1 MSLRKPIASGSG
13 IIYVCF
19 FSALGMQEEPQN
31 TQTAEFKHTWPAQGT
46 RRFGLVNWVGLWT
59 LYLKE
64 VRRFWKVVFQTVGA
78 PVVTTLLFLA
88 IFSLALGGLRPNIG
102 GTPFI
107 DYLAPG
113 LVIMAMLQNAF
124 ANTSSSL
131 LIGKIQGNVIDIL
144 MPPLSAG
151 ELVLGIALGGLTRG
165 LVVGVFTFLGMTA
178 FVDFSFTGFAVSNL
192 WAIAYFGVS
201 GSLLMSFAGMLVGIW
216 AEKFDHM
223 QAITNFVVTPLTF
236 LSGTFYSIEQL
247 PAMARTFSSFNP
259 FFYMI
264 DGFRFGFIGQPEGN
278 LWVGVITLAIL
289 NGVLWFC
296 CYTMFDR
303 GYRIKA

>member
-1 MSLRKPIASGSG
+1 MSS
-13 IIYVCF
+13 
-19 FSALGMQEEPQN
+19 ETQN
-31 TQTAEFKHTWPAQGT
+31 TENSNFHHTWPAQGA

-59 LYLKE
+59 LYLRE

-88 IFSLALGGLRPNIG
+88 IFSLALGGLRPDIG
-102 GTPFI
+102 GTPFTS
-107 DYLAPG
+107 YLAPG

-131 LIGKIQGNVIDIL
+131 LIGKVQGNVVDIL

-151 ELVLGIALGGLTRG
+151 ELTTAIALGGLTRG
-165 LVVGVFTFLGMTA
+165 LVVGVFTFLGMTF
-178 FVDFSFTGFAVSNL
+178 FVDFTLSNIWAVLYFA
-192 WAIAYFGVS
+192 VS
-201 GSLLMSFAGMLVGIW
+201 GSLLMSFMGMLVGIW

-223 QAITNFVVTPLTF
+223 QAITNFIITPLTF
-236 LSGTFYSIEQL
+236 LSGTFYSVDQL
-247 PAMARTFSSFNP
+247 PEPAQVFSSFNP

-264 DGFRFGFIGQPEGN
+264 DGFRYGFIGQPEGN
-278 LWVGVITLAIL
+278 LVVGVLLLAALNIIL
-289 NGVLWFC
+289 WVS
-296 CYTMFDR
+296 CYIMFDR

>member
-1 MSLRKPIASGSG
+1 MSS
-13 IIYVCF
+13 
-19 FSALGMQEEPQN
+19 EPQN
-31 TQTAEFKHTWPAQGT
+31 TENSTFHHTWPAQGA

-59 LYLKE
+59 LYLRE

-88 IFSLALGGLRPNIG
+88 IFSLALGGLRPDIG
-102 GTPFI
+102 GTPFTS
-107 DYLAPG
+107 YLAPG

-131 LIGKIQGNVIDIL
+131 LIGKVQGNVVDIL

-151 ELVLGIALGGLTRG
+151 ELTTAIALGGLTRG
-165 LVVGVFTFLGMTA
+165 LVVGVFTFLGMTF
-178 FVDFSFTGFAVSNL
+178 FVDFTLSNIWAVLYFA
-192 WAIAYFGVS
+192 VS
-201 GSLLMSFAGMLVGIW
+201 GSLLMSFMGMLVGIW

-223 QAITNFVVTPLTF
+223 QAITNLIITPLTF
-236 LSGTFYSIEQL
+236 LSGTFYSVEQL
-247 PAMARTFSSFNP
+247 PEPAQVFSSFNP

-264 DGFRFGFIGQPEGN
+264 DGFRYGFIGQPEGN
-278 LWVGVITLAIL
+278 LVVGVLLLAALNIIL
-289 NGVLWFC
+289 WVS
-296 CYTMFDR
+296 CYIMFDR

>member
-1 MSLRKPIASGSG
+1 MSS
-13 IIYVCF
+13 
-19 FSALGMQEEPQN
+19 EPQN
-31 TQTAEFKHTWPAQGT
+31 TDNSTFHHTWPAQGA

-59 LYLKE
+59 LYLRE

-88 IFSLALGGLRPNIG
+88 IFSLALGGLRPDIG
-102 GTPFI
+102 GTPFTS
-107 DYLAPG
+107 YLAPG

-131 LIGKIQGNVIDIL
+131 LIGKVQGNVVDIL

-151 ELVLGIALGGLTRG
+151 ELTTAIALGGLTRG
-165 LVVGVFTFLGMTA
+165 LVVGVFTFLGMTF
-178 FVDFSFTGFAVSNL
+178 FVDFTLSNIWAVLYFA
-192 WAIAYFGVS
+192 VS
-201 GSLLMSFAGMLVGIW
+201 GSLLMSFMGMLVGIW

-223 QAITNFVVTPLTF
+223 QAITNFIITPLTF
-236 LSGTFYSIEQL
+236 LSGTFYSVDQL
-247 PAMARTFSSFNP
+247 PEPAQVFSSFNP

-264 DGFRFGFIGQPEGN
+264 DGFRYGFIGQPEGN
-278 LWVGVITLAIL
+278 LVVGVLLLAALNIIL
-289 NGVLWFC
+289 WVS
-296 CYTMFDR
+296 CYIMFDR

>member
-1 MSLRKPIASGSG
+1 MSS
-13 IIYVCF
+13 
-19 FSALGMQEEPQN
+19 EPQN
-31 TQTAEFKHTWPAQGT
+31 SENSSIHHTWPAQGA

-59 LYLKE
+59 LYLRE

-88 IFSLALGGLRPNIG
+88 IFSLALGGLRPDIG
-102 GTPFI
+102 GTPFTS
-107 DYLAPG
+107 YLAPG

-131 LIGKIQGNVIDIL
+131 LIGKVQGNVVDIL

-151 ELVLGIALGGLTRG
+151 ELTTAIALGGLTRG
-165 LVVGVFTFLGMTA
+165 LVVGVFTFLGMTF
-178 FVDFSFTGFAVSNL
+178 FVDFTLSNIWAVLYFA
-192 WAIAYFGVS
+192 VS
-201 GSLLMSFAGMLVGIW
+201 GSLLMSFMGMLVGIW

-223 QAITNFVVTPLTF
+223 QAITNFIITPLTF
-236 LSGTFYSIEQL
+236 LSGTFYSVDQL
-247 PAMARTFSSFNP
+247 PEPAQVFSSFNP

-264 DGFRFGFIGQPEGN
+264 DGFRYGFIGQPEGN
-278 LWVGVITLAIL
+278 LVVGVLLLAALNIIL
-289 NGVLWFC
+289 WVS
-296 CYTMFDR
+296 CYIMFDR

>member
-1 MSLRKPIASGSG
+1 MSS
-13 IIYVCF
+13 
-19 FSALGMQEEPQN
+19 EPQN
-31 TQTAEFKHTWPAQGT
+31 TDNSTFHHTWPAQGA

-59 LYLKE
+59 LYLRE

-88 IFSLALGGLRPNIG
+88 IFSLALGGLRPDIG
-102 GTPFI
+102 GTPFTS
-107 DYLAPG
+107 YLAPG

-131 LIGKIQGNVIDIL
+131 LIGKVQGNVVDIL

-151 ELVLGIALGGLTRG
+151 ELTTAIALGGLTRG
-165 LVVGVFTFLGMTA
+165 LVVGVFTFLGMTF
-178 FVDFSFTGFAVSNL
+178 FVDFTLSNIWAVLYFA
-192 WAIAYFGVS
+192 VS
-201 GSLLMSFAGMLVGIW
+201 GSLLMSFMGMLVGIW

-223 QAITNFVVTPLTF
+223 QAITNFIITPLTF
-236 LSGTFYSIEQL
+236 LSGTFYSVEQL
-247 PAMARTFSSFNP
+247 PEPARVFSSFNP

-264 DGFRFGFIGQPEGN
+264 DGFRYGFIGQPEGN
-278 LWVGVITLAIL
+278 LVVGVLLLAALNIIL
-289 NGVLWFC
+289 WVS
-296 CYTMFDR
+296 CYIMFDR

>member
-1 MSLRKPIASGSG
+1 MLS
-13 IIYVCF
+13 
-19 FSALGMQEEPQN
+19 EPQN
-31 TQTAEFKHTWPAQGT
+31 TENSTFHHTWPAQGA

-59 LYLKE
+59 LYLRE

-88 IFSLALGGLRPNIG
+88 IFSLALGGLRPDIG
-102 GTPFI
+102 GTPFTS
-107 DYLAPG
+107 YLAPG

-131 LIGKIQGNVIDIL
+131 LIGKVQGNVVDIL

-151 ELVLGIALGGLTRG
+151 ELTTAIALGGLTRG
-165 LVVGVFTFLGMTA
+165 LVVGVFTFLGMTF
-178 FVDFSFTGFAVSNL
+178 FVDFTLSNIWAVLYFA
-192 WAIAYFGVS
+192 VS
-201 GSLLMSFAGMLVGIW
+201 GSLVMSFMGMLVGIW

-223 QAITNFVVTPLTF
+223 QAITNFIITPLTF
-236 LSGTFYSIEQL
+236 LSGTFYSVDQL
-247 PAMARTFSSFNP
+247 PEPAQVFSSFNP

-264 DGFRFGFIGQPEGN
+264 DGFRYGFIGQPEGN
-278 LWVGVITLAIL
+278 LVVGVLLLAALNIIL
-289 NGVLWFC
+289 WVS
-296 CYTMFDR
+296 CYIMFDR

>member
-1 MSLRKPIASGSG
+1 MSS
-13 IIYVCF
+13 
-19 FSALGMQEEPQN
+19 EPQKTDN
-31 TQTAEFKHTWPAQGT
+31 SNFHHTWPAQGT
-46 RRFGLVNWVGLWT
+46 RRFGIVNWVGFWT
-59 LYLKE
+59 LYLRE

-88 IFSLALGGLRPNIG
+88 IFSLALGGLRPDIS
-102 GTPFI
+102 GTPFTN
-107 DYLAPG
+107 YLAPG

-131 LIGKIQGNVIDIL
+131 LIGKVQGNVVDIL

-151 ELVLGIALGGLTRG
+151 ELTTAIALGGLTRG
-165 LVVGVFTFLGMTA
+165 LVVGIFTFIGMTY
-178 FVDFSFTGFAVSNL
+178 FVDFSLSHTWAVLYFA
-192 WAIAYFGVS
+192 VS
-201 GSLLMSFAGMLVGIW
+201 GSLVMSFLGMLVGIW

-236 LSGTFYSIEQL
+236 LSGTFYSVEQL
-247 PAMARTFSSFNP
+247 PEPAQVVSSFNP

-264 DGFRFGFIGQPEGN
+264 DGFRYGFIGQPEGN
-278 LWVGVITLAIL
+278 LLVGVLLLAALNIIL
-289 NGVLWFC
+289 WMS
-296 CYTMFDR
+296 CYIMFAR

>member
-1 MSLRKPIASGSG
+1 MSS
-13 IIYVCF
+13 
-19 FSALGMQEEPQN
+19 EPQN
-31 TQTAEFKHTWPAQGT
+31 TENSTFHHTWPAQGA

-59 LYLKE
+59 LYLRE

-88 IFSLALGGLRPNIG
+88 IFSLALGGLRPDIG
-102 GTPFI
+102 GTPFTS
-107 DYLAPG
+107 YLAPG

-131 LIGKIQGNVIDIL
+131 LIGKVQGNVVDIL

-151 ELVLGIALGGLTRG
+151 ELTTAIALGGLTRG
-165 LVVGVFTFLGMTA
+165 LVVGVFTFLGMTF
-178 FVDFSFTGFAVSNL
+178 FVDFTLSNIWAVLYFA
-192 WAIAYFGVS
+192 VS
-201 GSLLMSFAGMLVGIW
+201 GSLLMSFMGMLVGIW

-223 QAITNFVVTPLTF
+223 QAITNFIITPLTF
-236 LSGTFYSIEQL
+236 LSGTFYSVDQL
-247 PAMARTFSSFNP
+247 PEPAQVFSSFNP

-264 DGFRFGFIGQPEGN
+264 DGFRYGFIGQPEGN
-278 LWVGVITLAIL
+278 LVF
-289 NGVLWFC
+289 GVLLLAALNIILWVS
-296 CYTMFDR
+296 CYIMFDR

>member
-1 MSLRKPIASGSG
+1 MSS
-13 IIYVCF
+13 
-19 FSALGMQEEPQN
+19 EPQN
-31 TQTAEFKHTWPAQGT
+31 TENSTFHHTWPAQGA

-59 LYLKE
+59 LYLRE

-88 IFSLALGGLRPNIG
+88 IFSLALGGLRPDIG
-102 GTPFI
+102 GTPFTS
-107 DYLAPG
+107 YLAPG

-131 LIGKIQGNVIDIL
+131 LIGKVQGNVVDIL

-151 ELVLGIALGGLTRG
+151 ELTTAIALGGLTRG
-165 LVVGVFTFLGMTA
+165 LVVGVFTFLGMTF
-178 FVDFSFTGFAVSNL
+178 FVDFTLSNIWAVLYFA
-192 WAIAYFGVS
+192 VS
-201 GSLLMSFAGMLVGIW
+201 GSLLMSFMGMLVGIW

-223 QAITNFVVTPLTF
+223 QAITNFIITPLTF
-236 LSGTFYSIEQL
+236 LSGTFYSVEQL
-247 PAMARTFSSFNP
+247 PEPAQVFSSFNP

-264 DGFRFGFIGQPEGN
+264 DGFRYGFIGQPEGN
-278 LWVGVITLAIL
+278 LVVGVLLLAALNIIL
-289 NGVLWFC
+289 WVS
-296 CYTMFDR
+296 CYIMFDR

>member
-1 MSLRKPIASGSG
+1 MSS
-13 IIYVCF
+13 
-19 FSALGMQEEPQN
+19 EPQN
-31 TQTAEFKHTWPAQGT
+31 TENSTFHHTWPAQGA

-59 LYLKE
+59 LYLRE

-88 IFSLALGGLRPNIG
+88 IFSLALGGLRPDIG
-102 GTPFI
+102 GTPFTS
-107 DYLAPG
+107 YLAPG

-131 LIGKIQGNVIDIL
+131 LIGKVQGNVVDIL

-151 ELVLGIALGGLTRG
+151 ELTTAIALGGLTRG
-165 LVVGVFTFLGMTA
+165 LVVGVFTFLGMTF
-178 FVDFSFTGFAVSNL
+178 FVDFTLSNIWAVLYFA
-192 WAIAYFGVS
+192 VS
-201 GSLLMSFAGMLVGIW
+201 GSLLMSFMGMLVGIW

-223 QAITNFVVTPLTF
+223 QAITNFIITPLTF
-236 LSGTFYSIEQL
+236 LSGTFYSVDQL
-247 PAMARTFSSFNP
+247 PEPAQVFSSFNP

-264 DGFRFGFIGQPEGN
+264 DGFRYGFIGQPEGN
-278 LWVGVITLAIL
+278 LVVGVLLLAALNIIL
-289 NGVLWFC
+289 WVS
-296 CYTMFDR
+296 CYIMFDR

>member
-1 MSLRKPIASGSG
+1 MSS
-13 IIYVCF
+13 
-19 FSALGMQEEPQN
+19 EPQN
-31 TQTAEFKHTWPAQGT
+31 TENSTFHHTWPAQGA

-59 LYLKE
+59 LYLRE

-88 IFSLALGGLRPNIG
+88 IFSLALGGLRPDIG
-102 GTPFI
+102 GTPFTS
-107 DYLAPG
+107 YLAPG

-131 LIGKIQGNVIDIL
+131 LIGKVQGNVVDIL

-151 ELVLGIALGGLTRG
+151 ELTTAIALGGLTRG
-165 LVVGVFTFLGMTA
+165 LVVGVFTFLGMTF
-178 FVDFSFTGFAVSNL
+178 FVDFTLSNIWAVLYFAL
-192 WAIAYFGVS
+192 S
-201 GSLLMSFAGMLVGIW
+201 GSLLMSFMGMLVGIW

-223 QAITNFVVTPLTF
+223 QAITNFIITPLTF
-236 LSGTFYSIEQL
+236 LSGTFYSVEQL
-247 PAMARTFSSFNP
+247 PEPAQVFSSFNP

-264 DGFRFGFIGQPEGN
+264 DGFRYGFIGQPEGN
-278 LWVGVITLAIL
+278 LVVGVLLLAALNIIL
-289 NGVLWFC
+289 WVS
-296 CYTMFDR
+296 CYIMFDR

>member
-1 MSLRKPIASGSG
+1 MLS
-13 IIYVCF
+13 
-19 FSALGMQEEPQN
+19 EPQN
-31 TQTAEFKHTWPAQGT
+31 TENSTFHHTWPAQGA

-59 LYLKE
+59 LYLRE

-88 IFSLALGGLRPNIG
+88 IFSLALGGLRPDIG
-102 GTPFI
+102 GTLFTS
-107 DYLAPG
+107 YLAPG

-131 LIGKIQGNVIDIL
+131 LIGKVQGNVVDIL

-151 ELVLGIALGGLTRG
+151 ELTTAIALGGLTRG
-165 LVVGVFTFLGMTA
+165 LVVGVFTFLGMTF
-178 FVDFSFTGFAVSNL
+178 FVDFTLSNIWAVLYFA
-192 WAIAYFGVS
+192 VS
-201 GSLLMSFAGMLVGIW
+201 GSLVMSFMGMLVGIW

-223 QAITNFVVTPLTF
+223 QAITNFIITPLTF
-236 LSGTFYSIEQL
+236 LSGTFYSVDQL
-247 PAMARTFSSFNP
+247 PEPAQVFSSFNP

-264 DGFRFGFIGQPEGN
+264 DGFRYGFIGQPEGN
-278 LWVGVITLAIL
+278 LVVGVLLLAALNIIL
-289 NGVLWFC
+289 WVS
-296 CYTMFDR
+296 CYIMFDR

>member
-1 MSLRKPIASGSG
+1 MSS
-13 IIYVCF
+13 
-19 FSALGMQEEPQN
+19 EPQN
-31 TQTAEFKHTWPAQGT
+31 TENSTFHHTWPAQGT

-59 LYLKE
+59 LYLRE

-88 IFSLALGGLRPNIG
+88 IFSLALGGLRPDIG
-102 GTPFI
+102 GTPFTS
-107 DYLAPG
+107 YLAPG

-131 LIGKIQGNVIDIL
+131 LIGKVQGNVVDIL

-151 ELVLGIALGGLTRG
+151 ELTTAIALGGLTRG
-165 LVVGVFTFLGMTA
+165 LVVGVFTFLGMTF
-178 FVDFSFTGFAVSNL
+178 FVDFTLSNIWAVLYFA
-192 WAIAYFGVS
+192 VS
-201 GSLLMSFAGMLVGIW
+201 GSLLMSFMGMLVGIW

-223 QAITNFVVTPLTF
+223 QAITNFIITPLTF
-236 LSGTFYSIEQL
+236 LSGTFYSVDQL
-247 PAMARTFSSFNP
+247 PEPAQVFSSFNP

-264 DGFRFGFIGQPEGN
+264 DGFRYGFIGQPEGN
-278 LWVGVITLAIL
+278 LVVGVLLLAALNIIL
-289 NGVLWFC
+289 WVS
-296 CYTMFDR
+296 CYIMFDR

>member
-1 MSLRKPIASGSG
+1 MLS
-13 IIYVCF
+13 
-19 FSALGMQEEPQN
+19 EPQN
-31 TQTAEFKHTWPAQGT
+31 TENSTFHHTWPAQGA

-59 LYLKE
+59 LYLRE

-88 IFSLALGGLRPNIG
+88 IFSLALGGLRPDIG
-102 GTPFI
+102 GTPFTS
-107 DYLAPG
+107 YLAPG

-131 LIGKIQGNVIDIL
+131 LIGKVQGNVVDIL

-151 ELVLGIALGGLTRG
+151 ELTTAIALGGLTRG
-165 LVVGVFTFLGMTA
+165 LIVGVFTFLGMTF
-178 FVDFSFTGFAVSNL
+178 FVDFTLSNIWAVLYFA
-192 WAIAYFGVS
+192 VS
-201 GSLLMSFAGMLVGIW
+201 GSLVMSFMGMLVGIW

-223 QAITNFVVTPLTF
+223 QAITNFIITPLTF
-236 LSGTFYSIEQL
+236 LSGTFYSVDQL
-247 PAMARTFSSFNP
+247 PEPAQVFSSFNP

-264 DGFRFGFIGQPEGN
+264 DGFRYGFIGQPEGN
-278 LWVGVITLAIL
+278 LVVGVLLLAALNIIL
-289 NGVLWFC
+289 WVS
-296 CYTMFDR
+296 CYIMFDR

>member
-1 MSLRKPIASGSG
+1 MSS
-13 IIYVCF
+13 
-19 FSALGMQEEPQN
+19 EPKN
-31 TQTAEFKHTWPAQGT
+31 TESSTFHHTWPAQGA

-59 LYLKE
+59 LYLRE

-88 IFSLALGGLRPNIG
+88 IFSLALGGLRPDIG
-102 GTPFI
+102 GTPLTS
-107 DYLAPG
+107 YLAPG

-131 LIGKIQGNVIDIL
+131 LIGKVQGNVVDIL

-151 ELVLGIALGGLTRG
+151 ELTTAIALGGLTRG
-165 LVVGVFTFLGMTA
+165 LVVGVFTFLGMTF
-178 FVDFSFTGFAVSNL
+178 FVDFTLSNIWAVLYFA
-192 WAIAYFGVS
+192 VS
-201 GSLLMSFAGMLVGIW
+201 GSLLMSFMGMLVGIW

-223 QAITNFVVTPLTF
+223 QAITNFIITPLTF
-236 LSGTFYSIEQL
+236 LSGTFYSVEQL
-247 PAMARTFSSFNP
+247 PEPAQVFSSFNP

-264 DGFRFGFIGQPEGN
+264 DGFRYGFIGQPEGN
-278 LWVGVITLAIL
+278 LVVGVLLLAVLNIIL
-289 NGVLWFC
+289 WVS
-296 CYTMFDR
+296 CYLMFDR